1 MTSENPQN
9 AGRPDLGSASE
20 NKTRRR
26 GGRATELTAEHAEI
40 LAGYAAGL
48 ARTALAEQTLRTYL
62 SRVRQY
68 LAWLADDDG
77 ARRSHGDPLTQPAAR
92 DWAVRDYRRY
102 LLRGAD
108 PKRSVRYANN
118 ALAALDDFHVRRGL
132 GKAGIARDDLP
143 KTAPRALGD
152 NAQIR
157 WVRAVQAWPRV
168 RDRALALLPLYAGL
182 RVGDAVALDIDDIR
196 LSARTGELVVYGK
209 GGKVRTVPVA
219 VPLRKPLQD
228 WLDERRTWPGSSD
241 TKALFLNRRGG
252 RLSARGASGVFTAI
266 AENAGLDEPATAH
279 VGRHTFIN
287 ELIRGGEDLV
297 LVAELAGHAR
307 LETLRLYSQPTE
319 ADKQNAL
326 RHLPVDR

>member
-68 LAWLADDDG
+68 LAWLAGDDG

-228 WLDERRTWPGSSD
+228 WLDERRTWPGS
-241 TKALFLNRRGG
+241 
-252 RLSARGASGVFTAI
+252 
-266 AENAGLDEPATAH
+266 AGLDEPATAH

>member
-1 MTSENPQN
+1 VSSGN
-9 AGRPDLGSASE
+9 APARAFSISAS
-20 NKTRRR
+20 
-26 GGRATELTAEHAEI
+26 
-40 LAGYAAGL
+40 AAWSSS
-48 ARTALAEQTLRTYL
+48 LRTYL

-68 LAWLADDDG
+68 LAWLAGDDG

-102 LLRGAD
+102 LLRGTD

-143 KTAPRALGD
+143 RPRPAPSVTTPRSGGSAPSRPGRVSGTG
-152 NAQIR
+152 R
-157 WVRAVQAWPRV
+157 WPSF
-168 RDRALALLPLYAGL
+168 PCNAGL
-182 RVGDAVALDIDDIR
+182 RIGDAVALDVDDVRI
-196 LSARTGELVVYGK
+196 SARTGELVVYGK

-252 RLSARGASGVFTAI
+252 RLSARGASDVFTAI

-307 LETLRLYSQPTE
+307 ASYPLGRPADSRRECRRPPRSQ
-319 ADKQNAL
+319 KIIRQLAL
-326 RHLPVDR
+326 GSHEGAS

>member
-1 MTSENPQN
+1 VTSGNTQN

-26 GGRATELTAEHAEI
+26 GGRATELTAGHAEI

-68 LAWLADDDG
+68 LAWLA
-77 ARRSHGDPLTQPAAR
+77 
-92 DWAVRDYRRY
+92 
-102 LLRGAD
+102 
-108 PKRSVRYANN
+108 
-118 ALAALDDFHVRRGL
+118 
-132 GKAGIARDDLP
+132 
-143 KTAPRALGD
+143 
-152 NAQIR
+152 
-157 WVRAVQAWPRV
+157 
-168 RDRALALLPLYAGL
+168 
-182 RVGDAVALDIDDIR
+182 GDAVALDVDDVR
-196 LSARTGELVVYGK
+196 LSARTGELVVCGK

-228 WLDERRTWPGSSD
+228 WLDERRTWPGTSD

-252 RLSARGASGVFTAI
+252 RLSARGASDVFTAI

-307 LETLRLYSQPTE
+307 LETLRLYSQPSE